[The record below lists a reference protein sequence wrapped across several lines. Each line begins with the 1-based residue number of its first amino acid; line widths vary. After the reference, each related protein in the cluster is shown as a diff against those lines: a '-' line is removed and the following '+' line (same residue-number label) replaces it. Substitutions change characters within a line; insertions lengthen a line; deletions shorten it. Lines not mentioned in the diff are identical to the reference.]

1 MFDKG
6 YMPNFDEYMENAL
19 STSTYLVLMPSLLLG
34 MDSTTKEVF
43 DWVMSNP
50 KVVVASAKIS
60 RYIDDVA
67 TYEVY
72 KLTK

>member
-1 MFDKG
+1 MFVKG

-34 MDSTTKEVF
+34 MDSATKEAF

-50 KVVVASAKIS
+50 KIVVASAKIG
-60 RYIDDVA
+60 RCTDDIA
-67 TYEVY
+67 TYEV
-72 KLTK
+72 LFS